1 MKKHLFTFGL
11 IVCTIFT
18 IQAQHGTWDQLLR
31 KYVSS
36 TGRVNYRG
44 FKAEKSK
51 LNSYINYLA
60 TARVPNSRAA
70 AMAFYINAYNAYTVK
85 LIVDNYPTASITKLK
100 GGKPWDYQFV
110 KVAGKTYTLNDIE
123 HNILRKKYFDA
134 RLHFVLV
141 CAAQSCPKLLNK
153 AYTAANL
160 NTELDRQARIFINNT
175 AKNKISSGSVQVS
188 QLFNWYKGDFT
199 KRSSLIGFINKYSKV
214 KASANAKVTYLNYS
228 WKLNE

>member
-1 MKKHLFTFGL
+1 MKKYLFTLGL

-18 IQAQHGTWDQLLR
+18 MQAQHQTWNQLLR
-31 KYVSS
+31 KNVSAS
-36 TGRVNYRG
+36 GKVNYRG
-44 FKAEKSK
+44 FKAEKNK

-60 TARVPNSRAA
+60 KAQVPGSRSG

-85 LIVDNYPTASITKLK
+85 LIVDNYPTSSIRKLK
-100 GGKPWDYQFV
+100 GGKPWDAKFA
-110 KVAGKTYTLNDIE
+110 KVAGRYYTLNDIE
-123 HNILRKKYFDA
+123 HKILRAKYFDA
-134 RLHFVLV
+134 RLHFALV

-160 NTELDRQARIFINNT
+160 NAELDRQARIFVNNR
-175 AKNKISSGSVQVS
+175 AKNKISRGSVQLS

-214 KASANAKVTYLNYS
+214 KASANAKVSYLNYS
-228 WKLNE
+228 WNLNE

>member
-1 MKKHLFTFGL
+1 M
-11 IVCTIFT
+11 
-18 IQAQHGTWDQLLR
+18 QAQHGTWDQLLR
-31 KYVSS
+31 KHVSS

-51 LNSYINYLA
+51 LNSYINYLS
-60 TARVPNSRAA
+60 TARVPNSRSAA
-70 AMAFYINAYNAYTVK
+70 VAFYINAYNAYTVK
-85 LIVDNYPTASITKLK
+85 LIVDNYPTTSITKLK
-100 GGKPWDYQFV
+100 GGKPWDYRFA

-123 HNILRKKYFDA
+123 HNILRKQYFDA
-134 RLHFVLV
+134 RLHFALV

-160 NTELDRQARIFINNT
+160 NTELDRQARIFVNNK

-199 KRSSLIGFINKYSKV
+199 KRSSLVGFINKYSKV
-214 KASANAKVTYLNYS
+214 KVSANAKVSYLNYS